1 MNGKNIF
8 GDSPTELGEAGVAL
22 RANRSTGVSAVERG
36 VFAKGVP
43 CLLGSKRVAE
53 DGVSALDPLDSGIG
67 VELPKVFKKPDTAEN
82 IGPHILNIKYYT
94 IFL

>member
-8 GDSPTELGEAGVAL
+8 GDSPTELGDAGVAL

-36 VFAKGVP
+36 VLAKGVP
-43 CLLGSKRVAE
+43 CLLGSKRVD

-67 VELPKVFKKPDTAEN
+67 VELPKVFKKSDTAEN
-82 IGPHILNIKYYT
+82 IGPLILNIKDY
-94 IFL
+94 IVFL